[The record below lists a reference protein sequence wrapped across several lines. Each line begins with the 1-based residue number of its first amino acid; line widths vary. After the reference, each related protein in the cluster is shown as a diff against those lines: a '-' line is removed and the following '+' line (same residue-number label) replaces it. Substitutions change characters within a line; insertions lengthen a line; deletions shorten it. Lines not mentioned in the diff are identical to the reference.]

1 MKYISFIIRF
11 SRIIIS
17 KSGNVKGNKGKAIGL
32 NIGNKLHD
40 LLQRGNE
47 EIKFP
52 GAIRKTIDAIIDHF
66 GAETRSR

>member
-1 MKYISFIIRF
+1 M
-11 SRIIIS
+11 
-17 KSGNVKGNKGKAIGL
+17 
-32 NIGNKLHD
+32 KLHD

-66 GAETRSR
+66 GAETRSRWPSLLVLAYLSVITKNCCNNYLSTNTRA